1 MARWDLMLNYTRGTP
16 ALSKNTMFQDFWP
29 PISNLIG
36 IWLLINIWLSF
47 SINYV
52 FIFLSYFWTPQWIL
66 LSSVHLTIL
75 FAFSQKMLLSCCQYE
90 YIYTFLSV
98 VSSPLSHLFLIV
110 PHSVCTLQLSDLSLP
125 RSLWLASSICPDSRR
140 MVIGLH
146 RWSAAQP
153 PVASPSSDLLFA
165 AKSAAKAACP
175 LSKGLYCMNNNPLT
189 RYLCYNSYFSCPY
202 NVS

>member
-29 PISNLIG
+29 PVSNLIC
-36 IWLLINIWLSF
+36 IWLLIDIWLSF

-66 LSSVHLTIL
+66 LSTVHLTIL

-110 PHSVCTLQLSDLSLP
+110 PHSVCTLPTVGSFPPTFSLARIFHLP
-125 RSLWLASSICPDSRR
+125 RLSEDGNWPPSVVRGTASGCFSIF
-140 MVIGLH
+140 G
-146 RWSAAQP
+146 
-153 PVASPSSDLLFA
+153 PSVCRQKCRQGCLPSI
-165 AKSAAKAACP
+165 
-175 LSKGLYCMNNNPLT
+175 
-189 RYLCYNSYFSCPY
+189 
-202 NVS
+202 